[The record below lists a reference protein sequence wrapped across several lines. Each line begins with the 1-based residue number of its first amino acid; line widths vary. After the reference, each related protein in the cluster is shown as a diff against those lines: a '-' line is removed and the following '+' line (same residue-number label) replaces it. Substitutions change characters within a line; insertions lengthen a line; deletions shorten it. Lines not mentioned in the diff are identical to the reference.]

1 MTKVA
6 DLYNHLKR
14 QQMIY
19 NLPSTLFYE
28 PDSWEEGEVIE
39 LVGQNP
45 LASVSTPGSTP
56 LPGGIGYIR
65 LTGFK
70 PLSELELTQ
79 PSYLRPFTKTER
91 FTLESRSFSHI
102 QPSEHLVFRQ
112 GPETRW
118 IQNLRNSAYHLRQ
131 PIPIVMENDAGVVTA
146 TYDDLD
152 LIGTGDD
159 VKAAISDLCGKIV
172 ELYEA
177 AQHCA
182 EGADRLHNQEY
193 AFLQQIIAEVQPKAW
208 DEVQE
213 AYRGKMKAFPFVDKG
228 YINISASDFAD
239 VIIILSDESA
249 ERIEQL
255 AEIDLE
261 INLKFRPLY
270 FFVEYESSEDY
281 LDLDD
286 YVQFY

>member
-1 MTKVA
+1 MPERYFKL
-6 DLYNHLKR
+6 DD
-14 QQMIY
+14 
-19 NLPSTLFYE
+19 STIW
-28 PDSWEEGEVIE
+28 DDTQE
-39 LVGQNP
+39 LEYVGKP
-45 LASVSTPGSTP
+45 LASESTTRGSSFVLFYLHNRMSWFDT
-56 LPGGIGYIR
+56 LS
-65 LTGFK
+65 K
-70 PLSELELTQ
+70 PTELWVTKSHSETEGLIPVWESFHRTLSNKQ
-79 PSYLRPFTKTER
+79 
-91 FTLESRSFSHI
+91 LESR
-102 QPSEHLVFRQ
+102 QP
-112 GPETRW
+112 PETRW
-118 IQNLRNSAYHLRQ
+118 IQNLKNSAYHLRQ
-131 PIPIVMENDAGVVTA
+131 PIPIVIESDAGVVTA

-152 LIGTGDD
+152 LIGTGGDM
-159 VKAAISDLCGKIV
+159 KAAMSDLCGQIV

-177 AQHCA
+177 AQHCV
-182 EGADRLHNQEY
+182 EGADRLPNQEY

-213 AYRGKMKAFPFVDKG
+213 AYHGKLKAFPFVEKG

-281 LDLDD
+281 LDLDN
-286 YVQFY
+286 YVRFY